1 MAKKQDLLV
10 SLSKDIEYIR
20 KSIDEIKIELKG
32 KANQCDLDDLKKDY
46 QEFKNKSLWSMVGL
60 GVSFFMLLLQIILK
74 R

>member
-1 MAKKQDLLV
+1 MPKRQDILT

-20 KSIDEIKIELKG
+20 KSIDEIKTDLKG

-46 QEFKNKSLWSMVGL
+46 QDFKNKSLWGMIGL
-60 GVSFFMLLLQIILK
+60 GVSFFMLLLELILK